1 MTHAPAFLEHAG
13 RHVAFEHVE
22 GHTPGVVFLGGFKS
36 SMRGLKSQALYDWC
50 CNNGIAFTRLD
61 YAGHGESSGEFTE
74 FHLGDWLDDALA
86 VFDTLPHEQSIVVGS
101 SMGGWLAVLHIDLD
115 RFNFD
120 WNITLDFVISI
131 PKCRI
136 RIYFTGDLHE
146 LEMLFN
152 R

>member
-101 SMGGWLAVLHIDLD
+101 SMGGWLAVLLAVT
-115 RFNFD
+115 FF
-120 WNITLDFVISI
+120 S
-131 PKCRI
+131 KCRHASSNS
-136 RIYFTGDLHE
+136 RPSSSSSRRVSFCWSLT
-146 LEMLFN
+146 MFS
-152 R
+152 